1 MARYNGPARA
11 SSMYVYGSIGS
22 WPMSTSSGPSVF
34 AAGDSDDNPA
44 ARIARLEAE
53 LMRLKAKTDTQ
64 VVLEK
69 GRAIALGGLK

>member
-1 MARYNGPARA
+1 
-11 SSMYVYGSIGS
+11 
-22 WPMSTSSGPSVF
+22 MSTSSGPSVF